1 MLADGG
7 AVVDDRVMTAGNTA
21 SGARRRGVIRRGG
34 VSGPTSVA
42 RRSALSGIVAIALI
56 GWAMATGAARAEDTL
71 VAVAANF
78 AEVVDALQ
86 PDFGQ
91 ATGHRLTAITASTG
105 TLYAQIARGAPF
117 DVLLS
122 ADVRTPERLA
132 AEGAGVPGTRFT
144 YAVGRLTLW
153 SSDPARIAGDGAA
166 ALRDPELRHIAI
178 ANPDL
183 APYGVAAREALRSL
197 GLWEALRP
205 KLVMGQNI
213 GQTHSMVATGNAA
226 LGFVALSAV
235 VSPRAKV
242 RGSRWDVPQK
252 LYSPIRQ
259 DALLL
264 RAGAGNAAARAF
276 LDFLK
281 SAEAQA
287 VIKRYGYGLAAP

>member
-1 MLADGG
+1 MAGG
-7 AVVDDRVMTAGNTA
+7 A
-21 SGARRRGVIRRGG
+21 
-34 VSGPTSVA
+34 
-42 RRSALSGIVAIALI
+42 LS
-56 GWAMATGAARAEDTL
+56 AARAEDTL

-86 PDFGQ
+86 PAFEQ
-91 ATGHRLTAITASTG
+91 ATGHGLTATTASTG
-105 TLYAQIARGAPF
+105 TLYAQIAQGAPF

-166 ALRDPELRHIAI
+166 ALRDAGLRHIAV

-183 APYGVAAREALRSL
+183 APYGVAAREALQSL

-242 RGSRWDVPQK
+242 RGSRWDVPQA

-281 SAEAQA
+281 SAEARA
-287 VIKRYGYGLAAP
+287 VIKCYGYGLAAP